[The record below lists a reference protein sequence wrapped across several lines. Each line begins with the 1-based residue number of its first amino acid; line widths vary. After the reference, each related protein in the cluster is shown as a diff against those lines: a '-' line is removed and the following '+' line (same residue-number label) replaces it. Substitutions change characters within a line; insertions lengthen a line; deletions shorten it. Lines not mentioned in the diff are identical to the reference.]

1 MIAQREDTVVNLST
15 VYRELPRDAR
25 PAAAAADGHRR
36 VESWWDFDSATPS
49 QEELD
54 GFLQAISESG
64 LGLVAI
70 NSHGGDRD
78 AGERGLACLPD
89 RQQEFRDSIE
99 SVCRVARATDARK
112 FNVAFGQLDPS
123 RWSEQEQLAVAEE
136 NYRWAASRVA
146 EFGGTILIE
155 ALSREGNGGYPFH
168 DGQDVHDFIRGRL
181 ADVDNVGLLFDTFH
195 LAGNGVDILQAF
207 RVLVPT
213 IRHVQLADWPGRGAP
228 GTGELDFAA
237 LENLIQSSGY
247 QGDVAL
253 EYLG

>member
-1 MIAQREDTVVNLST
+1 MTDHHKDTVVNLST
-15 VYRELPRDAR
+15 VYRGLPRDER
-25 PAAAAADGHRR
+25 PAAAVADGHRR
-36 VESWWDFDSATPS
+36 AESWWDFDSATPARN
-49 QEELD
+49 ELD
-54 GFLQAISESG
+54 GFLQAVSQSG
-64 LGLVAI
+64 LRLVAI

-89 RQQEFRDSIE
+89 RQEEFRDSIE
-99 SVCRVARATDARK
+99 SVCRVAGATDARK
-112 FNVAFGQLDPS
+112 FNVTFGQLDPS
-123 RWSEQEQLAVAEE
+123 RWSEEEQLAVAEE

-168 DGQDVHDFIRGRL
+168 DGHDVQGFIRSRL

-207 RVLVPT
+207 RALVPV

-228 GTGELDFAA
+228 GTGGIDFTA
-237 LENLIQSSGY
+237 LETIIRSSGY